1 MNNGEILKG
10 AISNDILR
18 SIYELINSKVPLDGD
33 ININLISSS
42 QIKDLNKEF
51 RNIDTETDVLS
62 FEISDLGL
70 LGEIYLSI
78 EYIKKNTKEEK
89 VLEEILRMIIHG
101 TLHLVGYDHVKHFE
115 ESNYKDEAM
124 YEIQEEVLNLIKE
137 KYEINSRIG

>member
-18 SIYELINSKVPLDGD
+18 SIYELINSKVPLDRD

>member
-1 MNNGEILKG
+1 MN
-10 AISNDILR
+10 
-18 SIYELINSKVPLDGD
+18 GD
-33 ININLISSS
+33 ININIITSS
-42 QIKDLNKEF
+42 QIRKLNREY
-51 RNIDTETDVLS
+51 RNIDTDTDVLS

-115 ESNYKDEAM
+115 ENNYKQEAM
-124 YEIQEEVLNLIKE
+124 YEIQEEVLNLVKE
-137 KYEINSRIG
+137 KYEINSRVR